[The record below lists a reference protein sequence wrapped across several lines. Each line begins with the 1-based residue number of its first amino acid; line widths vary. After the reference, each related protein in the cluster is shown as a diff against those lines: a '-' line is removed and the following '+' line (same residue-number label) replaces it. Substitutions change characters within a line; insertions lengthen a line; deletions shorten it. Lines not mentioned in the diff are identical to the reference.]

1 MGFFKMKS
9 LPSVS
14 AELNTELVNKILI
27 KNFNSVS
34 PHMLKLTSEWLNG
47 AYAVFKDINKYLILI
62 YYVKKVFEFYRR
74 NNVNITYDNFYI
86 DTNLEIIKGNIIQIS
101 KDLNLPKES
110 VRRKLISL
118 EKEGI
123 ISKSGKKIK
132 IDRSAYKSSQPTVN
146 LKNVSNLLSVFSQI
160 LKKEK
165 LISSSLSSKEVAIL
179 IKQNFTFCWHQFYK
193 FLLPFVFRWQSYMKD
208 LEKILIINTIVLNST
223 SNHIKRLKGEES
235 YLEKWRKDVQKTNIV
250 GINAM
255 SISDI
260 TGIPRPTVV
269 RKLKFLVKNK
279 YVSIDKKKLYY
290 IKLSKQKFK
299 EVTKLQDETIISL
312 SNFIVRTFNQ
322 INLN

>member
-1 MGFFKMKS
+1 MKT
-9 LPSVS
+9 LPSITS
-14 AELNTELVNKILI
+14 ELNTNLVNNILK
-27 KNFNSVS
+27 KNFSSIS
-34 PHMLKLTSEWLNG
+34 PYLFKLTTEWFNG
-47 AYAVFKDINKYLILI
+47 AYSVFKDINKYLILI
-62 YYVKKVFEFYRR
+62 YFVNKDFEFYRR
-74 NNVNITYDNFYI
+74 NNINITYDNFYKSK
-86 DTNLEIIKGNIIQIS
+86 DLEIIRSNIIQIS
-101 KDLNLPKES
+101 RDLNLPKES

-118 EKEGI
+118 EKQGV
-123 ISKSGKKIK
+123 ISKNDKKIK

-146 LKNVSNLLSVFSQI
+146 LNNVSTLLSVFSKI

-165 LISSSLSSKEVAIL
+165 IITNSLSSQEVSFL
-179 IKQNFTFCWHQFYK
+179 IKQNFTFFWYQFYK
-193 FLLPFVFRWQSYMKD
+193 FLFPFAYRWQSYMKD
-208 LEKILIINTIVLNST
+208 LEKVLIINTIVLNST

-290 IKLSKQKFK
+290 IKLSKKKFK
-299 EVTKLQDETIISL
+299 EVTKVQDETIISL
-312 SNFIVRTFNQ
+312 SDFITRTFNQ

>member
-1 MGFFKMKS
+1 MGFFKMKQ

-14 AELNTELVNKILI
+14 SELNIELVNKILI

-34 PHMLKLTSEWLNG
+34 PHMLKLTSEWLIG
-47 AYAVFKDINKYLILI
+47 AYGVFKDINKYLILI
-62 YYVKKVFEFYRR
+62 YFVNKDFEFYRR
-74 NNVNITYDNFYI
+74 NNVNITYDNFYK
-86 DTNLEIIKGNIIQIS
+86 DKNLEIIKSNIVQIS

-123 ISKSGKKIK
+123 ISNTGKKIK
-132 IDRSAYKSSQPTVN
+132 IDRSAYESSQPTVN
-146 LKNVSNLLSVFSQI
+146 LNNVSSLLSIFSQI

-165 LISSSLSSKEVAIL
+165 IISSSLTSKEVTIF
-179 IKQNFTFCWHQFYK
+179 IKQNFTFCWYQFYK
-193 FLLPFVFRWQSYMKD
+193 FLFPFTYRWQSYMRD
-208 LEKILIINTIVLNST
+208 LEKILIIITVSLNST
-223 SNHIKRLKGEES
+223 TKHIKRLKGEES

-279 YVSIDKKKLYY
+279 YLKIDKKKLYY
-290 IKLSKQKFK
+290 IKMGEKKFK
-299 EVTKLQDETIISL
+299 EVAKIQDKNILAL
-312 SNFIVRTFNQ
+312 SDFITRTFNQ

>member
-1 MGFFKMKS
+1 MKQ
-9 LPSVS
+9 LPSVT

-34 PHMLKLTSEWLNG
+34 PHMLRLTSEWFNG
-47 AYAVFKDINKYLILI
+47 AYGVFKDINKYLILI
-62 YYVKKVFEFYRR
+62 YFVNKDFEFYRR
-74 NNVNITYDNFYI
+74 NNVNITYDNFYK
-86 DTNLEIIKGNIIQIS
+86 DKDLEIIKGNIIQIS

-123 ISKSGKKIK
+123 ISKTGKKIR
-132 IDRSAYKSSQPTVN
+132 IDRSAYKSSQPKIN
-146 LKNVSNLLSVFSQI
+146 LNNVSNLLSIFSQI

-165 LISSSLSSKEVAIL
+165 IISNSLTSNEVKFL
-179 IKQNFTFCWHQFYK
+179 IKQNFTFCWYQFYK
-193 FLLPFVFRWQSYMKD
+193 FLFPFTYRWQNYMKD
-208 LEKILIINTIVLNST
+208 LEKILIINTVALNS
-223 SNHIKRLKGEES
+223 NAKHIKRLKGVES
-235 YLEKWRKDVQKTNIV
+235 YLEKWRKDVQKTNII

-279 YVSIDKKKLYY
+279 YLSIDKKKLYY
-290 IKLSKQKFK
+290 IKMGEKKFK
-299 EVTKLQDETIISL
+299 EVAKIQDQNILAL
-312 SNFIVRTFNQ
+312 SDFITRTFNQ

>member
-1 MGFFKMKS
+1 MGFFKMKQ

-14 AELNTELVNKILI
+14 SELNIELVNKILI

-34 PHMLKLTSEWLNG
+34 PHMLKLTSEWLIG
-47 AYAVFKDINKYLILI
+47 AYGVFKDINKYLILI
-62 YYVKKVFEFYRR
+62 YFVNKDFEFYRR
-74 NNVNITYDNFYI
+74 NNVNITYDNFYK
-86 DTNLEIIKGNIIQIS
+86 DKNLEIIKSNIVQIS

-123 ISKSGKKIK
+123 ISNTGKKIK
-132 IDRSAYKSSQPTVN
+132 IDRSAYESSQPTVN
-146 LKNVSNLLSVFSQI
+146 LNNVSSLLSIFSQI

-165 LISSSLSSKEVAIL
+165 IISSSLTSKEVTIL
-179 IKQNFTFCWHQFYK
+179 IKQNFTFCWYQFYK
-193 FLLPFVFRWQSYMKD
+193 FLFPFTYRWQSYMRD
-208 LEKILIINTIVLNST
+208 LEKILIIITVSLNST
-223 SNHIKRLKGEES
+223 TKHIKRLKGEES

-279 YVSIDKKKLYY
+279 YLKIDKKKLYY
-290 IKLSKQKFK
+290 IKMGEKKFK
-299 EVTKLQDETIISL
+299 EVAKIQDKNILAL
-312 SNFIVRTFNQ
+312 SDFITRTFNQ

>member
-1 MGFFKMKS
+1 MKT
-9 LPSVS
+9 LPSITS
-14 AELNTELVNKILI
+14 ELNTDLVNNILK
-27 KNFNSVS
+27 KNFSSIS
-34 PHMLKLTSEWLNG
+34 PYLFKLTTEWFIG
-47 AYAVFKDINKYLILI
+47 AYSVFKDINKYLILI
-62 YYVKKVFEFYRR
+62 YFVNKDFEFYRR
-74 NNVNITYDNFYI
+74 NNINITYDNFYKSK
-86 DTNLEIIKGNIIQIS
+86 DLEIIRSNIIQIS
-101 KDLNLPKES
+101 RDLNLPKES

-118 EKEGI
+118 EKQGV
-123 ISKSGKKIK
+123 ISKNDKKIK

-146 LKNVSNLLSVFSQI
+146 LNNVSTLLSVFSKI

-165 LISSSLSSKEVAIL
+165 IITNSLSSQEVSFL
-179 IKQNFTFCWHQFYK
+179 IKQNFTFFWYQFYK
-193 FLLPFVFRWQSYMKD
+193 FLFPFAYRWQSYMKD
-208 LEKILIINTIVLNST
+208 LEKVLIINTIVLNST

-290 IKLSKQKFK
+290 IKLSKKKFK
-299 EVTKLQDETIISL
+299 EVTKVQDETIISL